1 MHINKQIF
9 WRMNNSSPFNWLFK
23 TKAQV
28 SVISI
33 NPPHV
38 RSPPVSMSCCQAVG
52 VHVSLRRSGDAITIH
67 GSHHGVC
74 SSLQQQ
80 AHQFK
85 VTWSLNNSFL
95 KRKKKKRGWIF
106 LSPVDSQVLR
116 HLWSQS
122 AGQLQLCT
130 CGSRQLQRRLCVVL
144 HPVLERALHV
154 GFGIQQQLQWQ
165 TGAWWEGEKGD
176 SLNNFDVL

>member
-1 MHINKQIF
+1 M
-9 WRMNNSSPFNWLFK
+9 
-23 TKAQV
+23 

-33 NPPHV
+33 PPPHV
-38 RSPPVSMSCCQAVG
+38 RSPPVSVSCCQAVG

-95 KRKKKKRGWIF
+95 KRMKKKKGGA
-106 LSPVDSQVLR
+106 VESQVLR
-116 HLWSQS
+116 HPWSQS
-122 AGQLQLCT
+122 AGQHAVALYLRQPPAAAASLCSSP
-130 CGSRQLQRRLCVVL
+130 SRPGESPPRWLWHPAAAAVAERCMMGGRERR
-144 HPVLERALHV
+144 
-154 GFGIQQQLQWQ
+154 W
-165 TGAWWEGEKGD
+165 
-176 SLNNFDVL
+176 

>member
-1 MHINKQIF
+1 M
-9 WRMNNSSPFNWLFK
+9 
-23 TKAQV
+23 

-38 RSPPVSMSCCQAVG
+38 HSPPVSMSRCQAVG

-95 KRKKKKRGWIF
+95 KRKKKKGVDFSVSGRRSGVATSVESECWTAVA
-106 LSPVDSQVLR
+106 LYLRQPPAAAASLCSSPSR
-116 HLWSQS
+116 SGESPPRWLW
-122 AGQLQLCT
+122 
-130 CGSRQLQRRLCVVL
+130 
-144 HPVLERALHV
+144 HPAAAAVADRYMMGGRER
-154 GFGIQQQLQWQ
+154 
-165 TGAWWEGEKGD
+165 
-176 SLNNFDVL
+176 